1 MNIESKRASA
11 GYPISYLIFISLLWG
26 GNVISIKIGA
36 DALSPLA
43 MATFRFI
50 ISGAAIFLYAFARG
64 IPLKITQAE
73 THIHLIN
80 GILFAIQIAFFYLG
94 TFQTSASHAALLI
107 NTHLFF
113 VALLA
118 HFFIKHD
125 RLTVQKIIGFIL
137 ALSGVWAI
145 FYDRPQTSAQ
155 IATLKGNILI
165 LMSAF
170 ILAAKTIY
178 IKRLIETLNPIKVV
192 FWEMAFGVPLLGLC
206 SRFFGEPLPI
216 VIPPDLIAALLYQ
229 GVVVGGFCFT
239 VSTILLK
246 RYPASNMA
254 SFSVLVP
261 LFGVLLSHLVLA
273 EAMTVHL
280 LSGAGLIVVGIA
292 VVNIGT
298 LVPIERGSS

>member
-1 MNIESKRASA
+1 MDIKSKHAST
-11 GYPISYLIFISLLWG
+11 GYPISYLLFISLLWG

-36 DALSPLA
+36 AAISPLA

-50 ISGAAIFLYAFARG
+50 ISGAAILLYTFIQG
-64 IPLKITQAE
+64 ISLKIRREE
-73 THIHLIN
+73 THVHLIN
-80 GILFAIQIAFFYLG
+80 GVLFAIQIAFFYLG

-125 RLTVQKIIGFIL
+125 RLNVQKIIGFIL

-145 FYDRPQTSAQ
+145 FYDRPQTSHQ
-155 IATLKGNILI
+155 IATMRGNVLI
-165 LMSAF
+165 LMSAL

-206 SRFFGEPLPI
+206 SRLFGEPLPI
-216 VIPPDLIAALLYQ
+216 IIPPDLVAALLYQ

-239 VSTILLK
+239 ASTILLK

-261 LFGVLLSHLVLA
+261 LFGVLLSHFVLA
-273 EAMTVHL
+273 EVMTSHL
-280 LSGAGLIVVGIA
+280 LSGAGLIVIGIA
-292 VVNIGT
+292 VVNVGT
-298 LVPIERGSS
+298 WVPIERGSS